1 MPLALTPEQIREL
14 TRHRRSDAQKR
25 ELDHLRIPYRVRRDG
40 TPVVL
45 VGDVPGLSA
54 SMEQSAEPELMP

>member
-1 MPLALTPEQIREL
+1 VNVALTPEQIREL

-25 ELDHLRIPYRVRRDG
+25 ELDHLSIPYRVRRDG
-40 TPVVL
+40 SPVVL
-45 VGDVPGLSA
+45 VKDLPGLPA